1 MLPVIVIRPEPGAS
15 ATCAGARA
23 LGLAAVPAP
32 LFAVRPLA
40 WQPPPR
46 TDVDAVLLGSA
57 NALRHA
63 GAALDR
69 YRGCPAYAVGVT
81 TARAAQAAGL
91 DVVATG
97 SGGLQSVMP
106 LLRPAHR
113 RLLRL
118 SGRERVMLEPPPG
131 VSVILREVY
140 ASEPLPLPPP
150 LLERLATPALVL
162 LHSGEAAAHFAQA
175 IDAAGIARD
184 MHFLAA
190 LAPRVAER
198 AGAGWAALEVA
209 ERPDDAALLALA
221 VQMCQ
226 RFNLG

>member
-15 ATCAGARA
+15 ATCAKARA
-23 LGLAAVPAP
+23 LGLDAVSAP

-40 WQPPPR
+40 WQPLPR
-46 TDVDAVLLGSA
+46 EEVDAILLGSA

-63 GAALDR
+63 GPALEC
-69 YRGCPAYAVGVT
+69 YRCCPTYAVGLT
-81 TARAAQAAGL
+81 TAQAAIAAGL

-106 LLRPAHR
+106 LLDPAHR

-118 SGRERVMLEPPPG
+118 SGRERVELEPPPG
-131 VSVILREVY
+131 VMVALREVY
-140 ASEPLPLPPP
+140 ASEPLPLPQP
-150 LLERLATPALVL
+150 LRDRLAAPALVL
-162 LHSGEAAAHFAQA
+162 LHSGEAAAHFAQSL
-175 IDAAGIARD
+175 DAAGIGRGI
-184 MHFLAA
+184 HRIAA

-198 AGAGWAALEVA
+198 AGSGWAALEVA

-226 RFNLG
+226 RFSLG